1 MVFTQSHL
9 VHACMRPLSV
19 PLPPKGPLR
28 VRRCSDAPFRYPP
41 PGSSIL
47 SFRTGTGK
55 NWTARPERQFSTGIP
70 VNWKSGS
77 QFSSFHLVFQCS

>member
-1 MVFTQSHL
+1 MVLTKSHL
-9 VHACMRPLSV
+9 VHACMRPLSA

-55 NWTARPERQFSTGIP
+55 NWTARPERQFSTFELDSQLIGNP
-70 VNWKSGS
+70 V
-77 QFSSFHLVFQCS
+77 SSFPVFI